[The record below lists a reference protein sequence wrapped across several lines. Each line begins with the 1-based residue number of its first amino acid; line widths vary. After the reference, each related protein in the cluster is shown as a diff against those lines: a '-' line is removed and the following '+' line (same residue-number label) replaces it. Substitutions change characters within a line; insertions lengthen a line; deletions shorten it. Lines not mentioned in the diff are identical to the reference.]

1 MSKDNAQVFFR
12 GKGAVQLNHRASQP
26 RYAFCH
32 GGGITAGDQLMKRL
46 LAFIHIATGENTLA
60 EAMFLTLGNAL
71 HSYFQGHLQP
81 EGQTDVAEE
90 FGAPSHPNTGE
101 NKARV
106 RRHVLQKRGLYF
118 FLGLFPGI
126 GLFCR

>member
-60 EAMFLTLGNAL
+60 EAMLLTLGNAP

-81 EGQTDVAEE
+81 EDQ
-90 FGAPSHPNTGE
+90 PMWLRSSLLHPIRTQEKTKCGC
-101 NKARV
+101 AAMSCRSAACTSSWGCSRV
-106 RRHVLQKRGLYF
+106 
-118 FLGLFPGI
+118 
-126 GLFCR
+126 